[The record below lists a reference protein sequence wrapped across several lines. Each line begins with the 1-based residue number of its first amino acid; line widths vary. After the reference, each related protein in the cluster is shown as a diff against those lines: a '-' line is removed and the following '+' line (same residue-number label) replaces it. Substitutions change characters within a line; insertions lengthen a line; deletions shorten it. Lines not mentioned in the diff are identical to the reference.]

1 MSHETWFWLAVGF
14 GGQALFTS
22 RFLIQWIASERRG
35 ESVLPV
41 AFWYLSLVGGL
52 LLLIYAISRVDPVI
66 ITGQALGVVV
76 YGRNLVL
83 VHRKRAR
90 DRERLAE
97 SNGNPIVAVVGS
109 SDSPATLKKAG

>member
-22 RFLIQWIASERRG
+22 RFLVQWIASERRG
-35 ESVLPV
+35 ESILPV
-41 AFWYLSLVGGL
+41 AFWYLSLGGGL

-90 DRERLAE
+90 DRERQLEQTTSSNGSIAE
-97 SNGNPIVAVVGS
+97 SVEPPRRMA
-109 SDSPATLKKAG
+109 A